1 MADSG
6 VENMPGVEADIVWC
20 GSQRRA
26 RSLLAAISPDD
37 SDSFQAEISGEGDS
51 AELKITVTGKKLE
64 TVRSTVDDLL
74 ACLAAAESSL
84 DISDS

>member
-1 MADSG
+1 MSG
-6 VENMPGVEADIVWC
+6 IEAEIVWC
-20 GSQRRA
+20 GNEKRA

-37 SDSFQAEISGEGDS
+37 PDSFVAEISGEGDS
-51 AELKITVTGKKLE
+51 VELKITVSGDKLE

-84 DISDS
+84 DVSGP

>member
-1 MADSG
+1 MSG
-6 VENMPGVEADIVWC
+6 IEAEIVWC
-20 GSQRRA
+20 GNEKRA

-37 SDSFQAEISGEGDS
+37 PDSFVAEISGKGDS
-51 AELKITVTGKKLE
+51 VELKITVSGDKLE

-84 DISDS
+84 DVSDS

>member
-1 MADSG
+1 MSG
-6 VENMPGVEADIVWC
+6 IEAEIVWC
-20 GSQRRA
+20 GNEKRA

-37 SDSFQAEISGEGDS
+37 PGSFAAEIFGKGDS
-51 AELKITVTGKKLE
+51 VELKITVSGDKLE

-84 DISDS
+84 DVSDS

>member
-1 MADSG
+1 MSG
-6 VENMPGVEADIVWC
+6 IETEIVWC
-20 GSQRRA
+20 GSEQRA

-37 SDSFQAEISGEGDS
+37 PASFQAEISGEGDF

>member
-1 MADSG
+1 MSG
-6 VENMPGVEADIVWC
+6 IEAEIVWC
-20 GSQRRA
+20 GSERRA

-37 SDSFQAEISGEGDS
+37 PDSFVAEISGGGDS
-51 AELKITVTGKKLE
+51 VELKITVSGDKLE

-84 DISDS
+84 DVSDS